1 MSTKILYNL
10 LVRSSRPTQCLQLL
24 PKASSV
30 CPRRCLLTPSNPTPE
45 KTVQEVIR
53 DLTRQVIGGPV
64 NYDPASYAAGRKAL
78 LSILP
83 ASQAELPPRRMIDSY
98 DSAIIPLG
106 SDPVLRDRY
115 LTHYGGVRLG
125 RLLEDMDIF
134 AVALVFKH
142 VLNPKQENSQQSPFS
157 IVTALVDKIDV
168 KRKIMADSDIR
179 ISGHVTWVGRSS
191 AESTLQ
197 LHQEVDGKW
206 EKVTE
211 AVFVLVAR
219 DPTNKGS
226 AFINPLQVVTAEEQA
241 IYNKGIENQNRR
253 QTMKNL
259 SLFSHPPSE
268 EEKNLIHDFFIKTVD
283 HKAMSFKA
291 RILPENSC
299 WMEDAK
305 LKNLL
310 ICQPENRNRFNKIF
324 GGFIMRQAFELAWA
338 NAYVYGK
345 ARPFCMYMD
354 DIWFRAPVEIGSL
367 LYFNSQIC
375 YTQEQFMQVRVS
387 AEILNPETGGM
398 SVTNVFQYTFKM
410 KEKTPRQIIP
420 KTYHEAMMWLQARR
434 HFKNSL
440 SSSTQYGL

>member
-1 MSTKILYNL
+1 
-10 LVRSSRPTQCLQLL
+10 
-24 PKASSV
+24 
-30 CPRRCLLTPSNPTPE
+30 
-45 KTVQEVIR
+45 
-53 DLTRQVIGGPV
+53 
-64 NYDPASYAAGRKAL
+64 
-78 LSILP
+78 
-83 ASQAELPPRRMIDSY
+83 
-98 DSAIIPLG
+98 
-106 SDPVLRDRY
+106 
-115 LTHYGGVRLG
+115 
-125 RLLEDMDIF
+125 MDIF

-142 VLNPKQENSQQSPFS
+142 VLNPKQEDSQQSPFS
-157 IVTALVDKIDV
+157 IVTALVDRIDI
-168 KRKIMADSDIR
+168 KRKILVESDIK

-191 AESTLQ
+191 AESTLE
-197 LHQEVDGKW
+197 LHQHIDGKW

-226 AFINPLQVVTAEEQA
+226 AFINPLQVVGEEELV

-253 QTMKNL
+253 QTMKNI

-268 EEKNLIHDFFIKTVD
+268 DEKTLIHDFFIKTVD

-291 RILPENSC
+291 RILPENSM

-367 LYFNSQIC
+367 LYFNSQVC
-375 YTQEQFMQVRVS
+375 YTQDQFMQVRVS
-387 AEILNPETGGM
+387 AEILSPETGSM

-410 KEKTPRQIIP
+410 KEKTPPQVIP
-420 KTYHEAMMWLQARR
+420 KTYHEAMMWLQGRR
-434 HFKNSL
+434 HFQNCV
-440 SSSTQYGL
+440 SSNTKYSQ